1 MSKLKVT
8 ITKAKFEE
16 TDEYPCLMVAK
27 NEDNNKE
34 ESILLVT
41 GSKDDGLLIGTIIY
55 NSKNPDSSVSD
66 CSLGEYSDGWE
77 PSYFKPF
84 HGKITLEQ

>member
-8 ITKAKFEE
+8 ITRAKVEE
-16 TDEYPCLMVAK
+16 ISEYPCLMQ
-27 NEDNNKE
+27 DNYGD
-34 ESILLVT
+34 IIFVT
-41 GSKDDGLLIGTIIY
+41 GSKDDGSLIGTIIHKDK
-55 NSKNPDSSVSD
+55 NSL
-66 CSLGEYSDGWE
+66 CSLGEYDTKWE